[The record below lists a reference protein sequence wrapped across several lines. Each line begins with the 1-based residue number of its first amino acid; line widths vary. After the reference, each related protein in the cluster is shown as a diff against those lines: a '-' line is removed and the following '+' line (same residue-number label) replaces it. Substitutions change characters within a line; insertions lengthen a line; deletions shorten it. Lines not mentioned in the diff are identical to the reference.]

1 MNLTAL
7 HVEQVARL
15 AKLAL
20 SGGEKAA
27 AVVQLAAILQAVD
40 DLSELQNSEPDGFP
54 KPSDVSENRSDTVG
68 APLTLAEVFRNAPQ
82 ESLGAFVIP
91 RVIE

>member
-1 MNLTAL
+1 MKLTAL

-15 AKLAL
+15 AKLNL
-20 SGGEKAA
+20 SSNEKAA
-27 AVVQLAAILQAVD
+27 ALVQLAAILDAVD
-40 DLSELQNSEPDGFP
+40 DLAELPISEG
-54 KPSDVSENRSDTVG
+54 SDSPGPRAMSENRSDAVG
-68 APLTLAEVFRNAPQ
+68 PSLSLADVFRNAPQ